1 MNINKYTEDN
11 INTNDERIKVID
23 DYNIKTRSNAFKQ
36 DLFFDDENHD
46 YNKFFV
52 NYHKTM
58 SYSSNAKIKDDSE
71 KINKKNYYLN
81 NSLENNNNNF
91 NNNKESL
98 SQEKFI
104 RTSPNL
110 FSIQNMKMIRNKYL
124 KPIHKDIKNFKI
136 HKYNTNC
143 LGKN

>member
-71 KINKKNYYLN
+71 PQNKKNFYLN
-81 NSLENNNNNF
+81 NSLEIIKIILTIIKNLLH
-91 NNNKESL
+91 K
-98 SQEKFI
+98 I
-104 RTSPNL
+104 NL
-110 FSIQNMKMIRNKYL
+110 FTLLPNFSL
-124 KPIHKDIKNFKI
+124 FKI
-136 HKYNTNC
+136 LKC
-143 LGKN
+143 LEINI